1 MLIFRNNIYDQQ
13 EVNPNRHLSC
23 SDIEGRKISNP
34 YNFLS
39 VALREEFDVI
49 SFLQRQPTEYWA
61 QDSKKFYPRS
71 HKMGNYSTFIDI
83 LNILIDGL
91 ENRKTWQTMN
101 TYHFCFLYDV
111 LVRFSFNYNHDNKKG
126 RLESLPELKGKPFRI
141 EMFIKDY
148 FFNTVFLLNE
158 DQYNSL
164 TRPEKI
170 KLGYD
175 CPLQFAV
182 INGLFP
188 TNYEIKLQP
197 SSNYP
202 YSIYV

>member
-13 EVNPNRHLSC
+13 GIIPNRYS
-23 SDIEGRKISNP
+23 SGSNVEDSKSPNP
-34 YNFLS
+34 YSLLS
-39 VALREEFDVI
+39 VALKEEFDVI
-49 SFLQRQPTEYWA
+49 SFLQRQPTEYWP
-61 QDSKKFYPRS
+61 QDSRNFYPRS
-71 HKMGNYSTFIDI
+71 HKIGNYSTFIDL
-83 LNILIDGL
+83 LNILKDGL
-91 ENRKTWQTMN
+91 ENRNTWQAMN

-126 RLESLPELKGKPFRI
+126 KLETLPELRGKPFRI
-141 EMFIKDY
+141 KVFIKDY

-158 DQYNSL
+158 DQYSSL
-164 TRPEKI
+164 TRSEKI

-182 INGLFP
+182 INGLSP
-188 TNYEIKLQP
+188 TKYEIKLQS

>member
-13 EVNPNRHLSC
+13 GINPNRYS
-23 SDIEGRKISNP
+23 SGSNVEDSKSPNP
-34 YNFLS
+34 YSLLS
-39 VALREEFDVI
+39 VALKEEFDVI
-49 SFLQRQPTEYWA
+49 SFLQRQPTEYWP

-71 HKMGNYSTFIDI
+71 HKIGNYSTFIDLLSI
-83 LNILIDGL
+83 LKDGL
-91 ENRKTWQTMN
+91 ENRNTWQAMN

-111 LVRFSFNYNHDNKKG
+111 LVRFSFNYNHDNIKG
-126 RLESLPELKGKPFRI
+126 KLETLPELKGKAFRI
-141 EMFIKDY
+141 EVFIKNY

-164 TRPEKI
+164 TRSEKI

-175 CPLQFAV
+175 CPLQFAA
-182 INGLFP
+182 INGLSP
-188 TNYEIKLQP
+188 TKYEIKLQ
-197 SSNYP
+197 SSFNYP